1 MSHGL
6 TQRLTRRRTLALL
19 AAGVALPGMMPGAAR
34 AFIGSEWLD
43 LRIEMGDL
51 PPVQDRLPLTPR
63 VVNLAA
69 MGRVPGRHGGTVRM
83 LIGGQRDER
92 YMPINGYSRLV
103 GYDPDL
109 NMVADILSSWETVGD
124 RMFTLHLRPGHRWS
138 DGHPFTA
145 EDFRYCWQDVALH
158 DGMGGI
164 PPELKVNGAGPVFEM
179 LDPVTVRYTWPA
191 PQPDFLPLLAAPVPQ
206 RVFMPAH
213 YMKQFHGD
221 YADPVELDRLVAA
234 NRVDDWQSLHMK
246 MGRSSR
252 PENPDLPT
260 LEPWRPRSA
269 PPAQQ
274 FVFERNPFFHRVDE
288 NGRQLPYIDRVVLNV
303 SSYDIIPAKVATGDS
318 DLQPFGI
325 EFSDYT
331 LVKEAES
338 RFPLKVDLWTR
349 SQGSRVAL
357 LPNLTCAD
365 PVWRAL
371 YRDVRVRR
379 AMSLAIDRTEINKA
393 LFFGLAR
400 ESANTVLPQSP
411 LYRAEYATA
420 WTGFDPEQANALLD
434 QAALSA
440 IRADGYRRLPDG
452 RMAGIVVESAGEST
466 LETDVLELVADHFRQ
481 IGIALWPRVSQ
492 RDLFRSRSMAGTI
505 SMSVWTGLDN
515 AVPTADMPPYELAPT
530 SEDQYIWPQWGVHYA
545 SKGSQGSAPDL
556 PEVQQLVDLVH
567 HWRRSRSHDERA
579 EIWHRMLAIHAD
591 QVFSIGTVNGAQQ
604 PVVHSS
610 RLRNVPEHGLIGFQP
625 TSILGI
631 YMPDTFWYEAES

>member
-1 MSHGL
+1 MSALHP
-6 TQRLTRRRTLALL
+6 LTRRRALALL
-19 AAGVALPGMMPGAAR
+19 AAGSAFGPQAAR
-34 AFIGSEWLD
+34 AFSGYVDSDWLD
-43 LRIEMGDL
+43 LRVDLGNL
-51 PPVQDRLPLTPR
+51 PPVAERLPREPR
-63 VVNLAA
+63 VINLAA
-69 MGRVPGRHGGTVRM
+69 MGRTPGKHGGTIRI

-109 NMVADILSSWETVGD
+109 NMVADILSGWEVQKD
-124 RMFTLHLRPGHRWS
+124 RIFTLHLRPGHRWS
-138 DGHPFTA
+138 DGHAFTA
-145 EDFRYCWQDVALH
+145 EDFRYCWQDVILR
-158 DGMGGI
+158 DGLGGM
-164 PPELKVNGAGPVFEM
+164 PPDLTVNGAPPLFEV
-179 LDPVTVRYTWPA
+179 LDDVTVRYTWPA
-191 PQPDFLPLLAAPVPQ
+191 PQPDFLPMLAAPVPQ

-221 YADPVELDRLVAA
+221 YTAATDLDRLVAA
-234 NRVDDWQSLHMK
+234 NRVDDWQELHMK

-260 LEPWRPRSA
+260 LEPWLPRSA

-288 NGRQLPYIDRVVLNV
+288 NGRQLPYVDRVVLNV

-331 LVKEAES
+331 LVKEAEK

-349 SQGSRVAL
+349 SQGSRLAL

-365 PVWRAL
+365 PVWRGL
-371 YRDVRVRR
+371 FRDVRMRR
-379 AMSLAIDRTEINKA
+379 AMSLAINRTEINKA

-411 LYRAEYATA
+411 LYRPEYATA
-420 WTGFDPEQANALLD
+420 WSTYDPEQANALLD
-434 QAALSA
+434 QAGMSP

-452 RMAGIVVESAGEST
+452 TTAGIMIDSAGEST

-481 IGIALWPRVSQ
+481 IGIALWTRVSQ
-492 RDLFRSRSMAGTI
+492 RDLFRSRAMAGTI
-505 SMSVWTGLDN
+505 SMSVWVGLDN
-515 AVPTADMPPYELAPT
+515 AIPTAEMPPYELAPT
-530 SEDQYIWPQWGVHYA
+530 TEDQYNWPQWGVYYG
-545 SKGSQGSAPDL
+545 SKGTQGSPPDL
-556 PEVQQLVDLVH
+556 PEVQELVRLVQR
-567 HWRRSRSHDERA
+567 WRGSRSHDERT
-579 EIWHRMLAIHAD
+579 EIWHRMLSIHAE

-604 PVVHSS
+604 PVVHST

-631 YMPDTFWYEAES
+631 YMPDTFWYEGEG